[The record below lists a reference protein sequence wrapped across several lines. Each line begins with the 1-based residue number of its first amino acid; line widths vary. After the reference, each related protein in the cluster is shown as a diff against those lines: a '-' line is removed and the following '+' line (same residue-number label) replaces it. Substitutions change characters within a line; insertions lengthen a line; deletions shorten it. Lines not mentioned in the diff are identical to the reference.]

1 MQPTTEML
9 DKIKTLREKTG
20 AGVVDVKKALE
31 EAGGDE
37 QKAVEILRASGH
49 SKALKKSDR
58 EVKEGVI
65 ASYIHSNKK
74 IGVLVQLYCETD
86 FAARNS
92 EFQELAKDIAMHIAA
107 MNPLFAKPEEVS
119 AEVVEKESKI
129 WSKQMENEKKPDD
142 IKKKILAGKEK
153 KFREEISLLAQPFVK
168 NPDITV
174 EDLIDEKVGKIGEN
188 IQVGKFI
195 RYEL

>member
-1 MQPTTEML
+1 ML

-37 QKAVEILRASGH
+37 QKAVEILRANGH
-49 SKALKKSDR
+49 SKAIKKAGR
-58 EVKEGVI
+58 EAKEGVI
-65 ASYIHSNKK
+65 AGYIHSKKK

-86 FAARNS
+86 FVARNS

-107 MNPLFAKPEEVS
+107 MNPRFAKPEDVP
-119 AEVVEKESKI
+119 ADVIEKENKI
-129 WSKQMENEKKPDD
+129 WRKQLENEKKPDD

-153 KFREEISLLAQPFVK
+153 KFREEISLLAQTFVK

-174 EDLIDEKVGKIGEN
+174 GDLIAEKVGKMGEN
-188 IQVGKFI
+188 IQM
-195 RYEL
+195 

>member
-1 MQPTTEML
+1 ML

-31 EAGGDE
+31 EARGDE
-37 QKAVEILRASGH
+37 RKAVEILRAKGY
-49 SKALKKSDR
+49 SKALKKADR
-58 EVKEGVI
+58 EAKEGII

-86 FAARNS
+86 FVARNS

-107 MNPLFAKPEEVS
+107 MSPLFAKPEDVS
-119 AEVVEKESKI
+119 ADIIKKEKKVWE
-129 WSKQMENEKKPDD
+129 KQMENEKKPDD

-153 KFREEISLLAQPFVK
+153 KFREEISLLTQPFVK
-168 NPDITV
+168 NPDIIV
-174 EDLIDEKVGKIGEN
+174 GDLIAEKVGKIGEN

>member
-1 MQPTTEML
+1 ML

-37 QKAVEILRASGH
+37 QKAVEILRAKGH
-49 SKALKKSDR
+49 SKALKKADR
-58 EVKEGVI
+58 EAKEGVV

-74 IGVLVQLYCETD
+74 IGVLIQLYCETD
-86 FAARNS
+86 FVARNS

-107 MNPLFAKPEEVS
+107 INPQFTRPEDIS
-119 AEVVEKESKI
+119 ADVIEKENKI
-129 WSKQMENEKKPDD
+129 WRKQLENEKKPDD

-174 EDLIDEKVGKIGEN
+174 GDLIAEKVGKIGEN
-188 IQVGKFI
+188 IQVGKFV
-195 RYEL
+195 RFEL